1 MPSMQNTVLDLQ
13 ARPALG
19 SRARLQT
26 DPVTGEP
33 VLLYPEGLLQLN
45 ETAHAVLSRCDG
57 KTTINDIVAS
67 LADEYAADADTLRAD
82 VLECLAQFHGR
93 QLVVLTA

>member
-1 MPSMQNTVLDLQ
+1 MPNTAIDLQ

-19 SRARLQT
+19 NQARLQA

-57 KTTINDIVAS
+57 RATAGDIVAS
-67 LADEYAADADTLRAD
+67 LAAEYEADTDTLRAD
-82 VLECLAQFHGR
+82 VLECLAQFHAR
-93 QLVVLTA
+93 QLVVFTP

>member
-1 MPSMQNTVLDLQ
+1 MQNTAPDLQ

-19 SRARLQT
+19 GRARLQT

-57 KTTINDIVAS
+57 RTTVAEIVAS
-67 LADEYAADADTLRAD
+67 LADEYEADADTLRAD
-82 VLECLAQFHGR
+82 VLECLTQFGGR
-93 QLVVLTA
+93 SLVVFSA

>member
-1 MPSMQNTVLDLQ
+1 MPSMQNMAIDPQ

-19 SRARLQT
+19 GRVRLQT
-26 DPVTGEP
+26 DPVSGEP

-57 KTTINDIVAS
+57 KATVEEIVVS
-67 LADEYAADADTLRAD
+67 LADEYEADAGMLRAD
-82 VLECLAQFHGR
+82 VLECLAHFQQRQFVT
-93 QLVVLTA
+93 LAA

>member
-1 MPSMQNTVLDLQ
+1 MPNTAIDLH

-57 KTTINDIVAS
+57 KTTVGEVVA
-67 LADEYAADADTLRAD
+67 AAKAVCYR
-82 VLECLAQFHGR
+82 
-93 QLVVLTA
+93 

>member
-1 MPSMQNTVLDLQ
+1 MPNTALDLQ
-13 ARPALG
+13 SRPALG
-19 SRARLQT
+19 SRARLQA

-57 KTTINDIVAS
+57 RATVGEIVAS
-67 LADEYAADADTLRAD
+67 LAAEYEVDEDTLRTD
-82 VLECLAQFHGR
+82 VLECLAQFHGQ
-93 QLVVLTA
+93 QLVVFAP

>member
-1 MPSMQNTVLDLQ
+1 MRNTVLDPQ
-13 ARPALG
+13 SRPALG

-57 KTTINDIVAS
+57 RATLDDIVAS
-67 LADEYAADADTLRAD
+67 LAAEYEADADTLRAD
-82 VLECLAQFHGR
+82 VLECLAGFRERGF
-93 QLVVLTA
+93 VVFSA